1 MDTTLNV
8 FENTDYMFDRRVTQ
22 SIVLDVSC
30 GTTIT
35 FNENLVEPL
44 VIDKLSDVY
53 LDALT
58 TFECKSTDSK
68 EDIGFLLTLDDLPIK
83 TVSNNSNANRAL
95 FIPNEQTT
103 LKDSATGPLL
113 GRSHKGK
120 KLNFICSINPQ
131 KFTKLSGKLTLLDGS
146 TTPFSSTDGRFILDP
161 SIIPR

>member
-35 FNENLVEPL
+35 FNETLVEPL

-95 FIPNEQTT
+95 FIPNEQS
-103 LKDSATGPLL
+103 DSGDPSIGKT
-113 GRSHKGK
+113 HKGK
-120 KLNFICSINPQ
+120 KLNYISTIKP
-131 KFTKLSGKLTLLDGS
+131 TRLTELSGTFKLLNGTSPLTS
-146 TTPFSSTDGRFILDP
+146 NGRFIAD
-161 SIIPR
+161 IIFVSK